1 MEYMIDE
8 YAGVIMGIIVPY
20 TMLAIFINVFVG
32 VING

>member
-8 YAGVIMGIIVPY
+8 YAGVIMGIITY
-20 TMLAIFINVFVG
+20 SMLAIFINVFVG